1 MGLCKRA
8 KTLSYSGCLAPSP
21 DAGSLPLLLMI
32 MKLVC
37 VLHDV
42 NCFVNL
48 KLLHVCFKPTALI
61 ESIRGPEAPL
71 RKYSEVIGGNR
82 RI

>member
-8 KTLSYSGCLAPSP
+8 KTLCYSGRLAPSP

-37 VLHDV
+37 VIILNMLLNLHYHFQNV
-42 NCFVNL
+42 IILNS
-48 KLLHVCFKPTALI
+48 LI
-61 ESIRGPEAPL
+61 A
-71 RKYSEVIGGNR
+71 VIKNVENHSY
-82 RI
+82 